1 MQIILYLCSQYA
13 SPTGSRHEYMGLL
26 LLFLV
31 ITLLVSF
38 LCSTL
43 ESVLM
48 TTTLSYISL
57 REDEGDK
64 AAVLFKKYKLD
75 TERPLAAILSLN
87 TIANTVGS
95 VGIGMQATLVFGNAW
110 VGLVSAIVTLLI
122 LIFAEIIPKTIGT
135 TYWKSLMS
143 FTAYTIRGLIVIM
156 FPLVLLVHYITKVF
170 RKEDTLGDN
179 AVSREEV
186 SAIANVGEEEG
197 VIEQD
202 ENKIIQ
208 NIIRLD
214 EIKAFEVMTP
224 RVVAAIAPE
233 KMTLREYYDS
243 DAYDHFSRIPVYA
256 ESPEFITGYVLRD
269 DALEDLAEDHFDTK
283 LGDIKRS
290 LPYFNEDTS
299 ISDIF
304 DAMLKQKSQI
314 ALVIDEYGCFQGIIT
329 LEDIIETIF
338 GFEIIDENDVIT
350 DMQQYARE
358 RWQKRQ
364 KRIAKHVNVSA
375 ATTNAMADNA
385 PE

>member
-1 MQIILYLCSQYA
+1 MLYLCTHYA
-13 SPTGSRHEYMGLL
+13 LPTGTWHHYMGLL

-95 VGIGMQATLVFGNAW
+95 VGIGMQATLVFGNKW
-110 VGLVSAIVTLLI
+110 VGLTSAIVMLLI

-135 TYWKSLMS
+135 TYWKSLMT
-143 FTAYTIRGLIVIM
+143 FTAYTTRALIVIM
-156 FPLVLLVHYITKVF
+156 FPFVLLVHYLTRMF
-170 RKEDTLGDN
+170 HKEDTVGDN
-179 AVSREEV
+179 TVSREEV
-186 SAIANVGEEEG
+186 SAMANVGEEEG
-197 VIEQD
+197 VIEKD

-214 EIKAFEVMTP
+214 DIKAFEVMTP
-224 RVVAAIAPE
+224 RVVAAIAEE

-256 ESPEFITGYVLRD
+256 DSPEFITGYVLRD

-364 KRIAKHVNVSA
+364 KRISKHVNI
-375 ATTNAMADNA
+375 TTSSSETMADNA

>member
-1 MQIILYLCSQYA
+1 MQNFLYLCSRNVYLRD
-13 SPTGSRHEYMGLL
+13 SDIKYMGLL
-26 LLFLV
+26 LIFLL

-57 REDEGDK
+57 REDEGDN
-64 AAVLFKKYKLD
+64 AAVLFKQYKLD

-110 VGLVSAIVTLLI
+110 VGLTSAVVTLLI

-135 TYWKSLMS
+135 KYWKSLMP
-143 FTAYTIRGLIVIM
+143 FTAYTIKGLIVVM
-156 FPLVLLVHYITKVF
+156 FPFVLLVHYITRIF
-170 RKEDTLGDN
+170 HDDDGLGDN
-179 AVSREEV
+179 TVSREEV

-256 ESPEFITGYVLRD
+256 ESQEFITGYVLRD
-269 DALEDLAEDHFDTK
+269 DALEDLAEDHFDTR

-364 KRIAKHVNVSA
+364 KRIAKHMKSA
-375 ATTNAMADNA
+375 ETMADNVT
-385 PE
+385 E

>member
-1 MQIILYLCSQYA
+1 
-13 SPTGSRHEYMGLL
+13 MGLL
-26 LLFLV
+26 LIFLL

-57 REDEGDK
+57 REDEGDN
-64 AAVLFKKYKLD
+64 AAVLFKQYKLD

-110 VGLVSAIVTLLI
+110 VGLTSAVVTLLI

-135 TYWKSLMS
+135 KYWKSLMP
-143 FTAYTIRGLIVIM
+143 FTAYTIKGLIVVM
-156 FPLVLLVHYITKVF
+156 FPFVLLVHYITRIF
-170 RKEDTLGDN
+170 HDDDGLGDN
-179 AVSREEV
+179 TVSREEV
-186 SAIANVGEEEG
+186 SAMANVGEEEG

-256 ESPEFITGYVLRD
+256 ESQEFITGYVLRD
-269 DALEDLAEDHFDTK
+269 DALEDLAEDHFDTR

-364 KRIAKHVNVSA
+364 KRIAKHMKSA
-375 ATTNAMADNA
+375 ETMADNVT
-385 PE
+385 E

>member
-1 MQIILYLCSQYA
+1 
-13 SPTGSRHEYMGLL
+13 MGLL

-64 AAVLFKKYKLD
+64 VAVLMKKYKLD

-110 VGLVSAIVTLLI
+110 VGLVSAVVTLLI
-122 LIFAEIIPKTIGT
+122 LIFAEIVPKTIGT
-135 TYWKSLMS
+135 TYWKSLMT
-143 FTAYTIRGLIVIM
+143 FTAYTIRMLIVVM
-156 FPLVLLVHYITKVF
+156 FPFVLLVHYITKAF
-170 RKEDTLGDN
+170 RKDEIGDN
-179 AVSREEV
+179 TVSREEV
-186 SAIANVGEEEG
+186 SAMANVGEEEG
-197 VIEQD
+197 VIEKD

-208 NIIRLD
+208 NVIRLD
-214 EIKAFEVMTP
+214 DIKAFEVMTP
-224 RVVAAIAPE
+224 RVVAAIASE

-269 DALEDLAEDHFDTK
+269 DALEDLAEDHFDTR

-290 LPYFNEDTS
+290 LPFFNEDTS

-350 DMQQYARE
+350 DMQQYARD

-364 KRIAKHVNVSA
+364 KRISKHVTITPSA
-375 ATTNAMADNA
+375 SETMADNT

>member
-1 MQIILYLCSQYA
+1 MSNLRDRDIL
-13 SPTGSRHEYMGLL
+13 YMGLL

-31 ITLLVSF
+31 ITLVISF

-64 AAVLFKKYKLD
+64 AAILFKKYKLD

-95 VGIGMQATLVFGNAW
+95 VGIGMQATLVFGNKW
-110 VGLVSAIVTLLI
+110 VGVVSAIVTLLI
-122 LIFAEIIPKTIGT
+122 LIFAEIVPKTIGT
-135 TYWKSLMS
+135 TYWKSLMT
-143 FTAYTIRGLIVIM
+143 FTAHMIRMLIVVM
-156 FPLVLLVHYITKVF
+156 FPFVMLVHYLTKAF
-170 RKEDTLGDN
+170 RKEDNMGDN
-179 AVSREEV
+179 TVSREEV
-186 SAIANVGEEEG
+186 SAMANVGEEEG

-208 NIIRLD
+208 NVIRLD

-256 ESPEFITGYVLRD
+256 DSPEFITGYVLRD

-364 KRIAKHVNVSA
+364 KRIAKHVSVPNS
-375 ATTNAMADNA
+375 TD
-385 PE
+385 